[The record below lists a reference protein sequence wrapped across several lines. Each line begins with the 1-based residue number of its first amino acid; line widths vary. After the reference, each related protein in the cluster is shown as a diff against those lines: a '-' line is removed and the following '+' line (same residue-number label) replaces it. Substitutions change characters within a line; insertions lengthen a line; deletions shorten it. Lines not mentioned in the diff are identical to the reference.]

1 MELVGDESLYH
12 DQSQDR
18 ETFDLD
24 QNHEVLSLNKDVS
37 VFHDQLSDWEVEQ
50 TFESGSTI
58 LVENRDVSLF
68 HDHSSNWEADGMHE
82 ISSSPITKV
91 LKIDHAHQDVYLYM
105 IQKVYIFITYH

>member
-1 MELVGDESLYH
+1 M
-12 DQSQDR
+12 
-18 ETFDLD
+18 
-24 QNHEVLSLNKDVS
+24 S